1 MKLTPSLRALRVA
14 SPTPSPGAAPAAR
27 QSRFRGV
34 PGRTLLLTS
43 LFALSFAAQAQP
55 ADLVVTNAKIA
66 TLDAAGTMAQA
77 IAVRDGRIVAVGSAA
92 QMGAFTSPATR
103 TVDAGGRTVVPGL
116 IDSHMHAV
124 RAALSYSTEVN
135 WIGAGTIAE
144 AMARIRTAAA
154 NARPGGWLIVA
165 GGWTEQQFAERRRPT
180 LAELQEA
187 APNNPVYVQLF
198 YEAVVMTPK
207 ALEALGV
214 APGTLP
220 AGMKPV
226 ADGAPG
232 WMSGDIVGIS
242 ALFDKLPKP
251 TYDDN
256 VAGTRAFFTELNRL
270 GITGLVDPGGFSI
283 APSQYAALFQLWR
296 EKALTLRVAYSV
308 FAQKPG
314 AELQE
319 FRDLTQMLP
328 MGFGDDM
335 LKFNGLGERVTL
347 AMYNNNFPDEAAKA
361 KFYELVK
368 WAAQR
373 KLAVTIHWQEN
384 GSVDH
389 LLGLYEKLNA
399 EVPIRDLRWS
409 IAHLDD
415 ASPETLARMKALGI
429 GWTMQDAM
437 YFQGDRALAVRGDA
451 ARRMPPIGTA
461 LRAGVNIGAGTDA
474 HRVASYN
481 PFVALQW
488 MLDGKTVS
496 GKTMR
501 GADETPTR
509 EQALRLY
516 TQGSAWFSFDEG
528 RRGTLEVGKLADFA
542 VLDQDFFS
550 VPLERIGKTTSL
562 MTVVGGRV
570 VYAARPFAA
579 AAGAS
584 VASAP

>member
-1 MKLTPSLRALRVA
+1 M
-14 SPTPSPGAAPAAR
+14 AP
-27 QSRFRGV
+27 
-34 PGRTLLLTS
+34 RTLLSAAAIAAS
-43 LFALSFAAQAQP
+43 LLLPVAAQAQP

-220 AGMKPV
+220 AGMKPTP
-226 ADGAPG
+226 DGAPG

-368 WAAQR
+368 WAAM
-373 KLAVTIHWQEN
+373 KKMAVTIHWQEN

-437 YFQGDRALAVRGDA
+437 YFQGDRALAVRGEA

-496 GKTMR
+496 GKAMR

-584 VASAP
+584 VATAP

>member
-1 MKLTPSLRALRVA
+1 MRPAPWRRPLPCATGASWPSATP
-14 SPTPSPGAAPAAR
+14 
-27 QSRFRGV
+27 
-34 PGRTLLLTS
+34 
-43 LFALSFAAQAQP
+43 
-55 ADLVVTNAKIA
+55 
-66 TLDAAGTMAQA
+66 
-77 IAVRDGRIVAVGSAA
+77 
-92 QMGAFTSPATR
+92 R
-103 TVDAGGRTVVPGL
+103 TVDAGGRTVIPGL

-135 WIGAGTIAE
+135 WIGAGSIAE

-207 ALEALGV
+207 ALEALAVPAG
-214 APGTLP
+214 ALP
-220 AGMKPV
+220 AGMKPSP
-226 ADGAPG
+226 DGAPG

-251 TYDDN
+251 TYEDN

-283 APSQYAALFQLWR
+283 APSQYAALFELWR

-399 EVPIRDLRWS
+399 EVPIKDLRWS

-461 LRAGVNIGAGTDA
+461 LRAGVHVGAGTDA

-496 GKTMR
+496 GKAMR
-501 GADETPTR
+501 GPDETPSR
-509 EQALRLY
+509 EEALRLY
-516 TQGSAWFSFDEG
+516 TAGSAWFSFDEN

-542 VLDQDFFS
+542 VLDQDVLS

-570 VYAARPFAA
+570 VYAARPFDAA
-579 AAGAS
+579 ATP
-584 VASAP
+584 VASAR

>member
-1 MKLTPSLRALRVA
+1 MA
-14 SPTPSPGAAPAAR
+14 
-27 QSRFRGV
+27 
-34 PGRTLLLTS
+34 RTLLSAAAIAAS
-43 LFALSFAAQAQP
+43 LLLPVAAQAQP

-66 TLDAAGTMAQA
+66 TLDAASTMAQA

-220 AGMKPV
+220 AGMKPTP
-226 ADGAPG
+226 DGAPG

-368 WAAQR
+368 WAAM
-373 KLAVTIHWQEN
+373 KKMAVTIHWQEN

-437 YFQGDRALAVRGDA
+437 YFQGDRALAVRGEA

-496 GKTMR
+496 GKAMR

>member
-1 MKLTPSLRALRVA
+1 M
-14 SPTPSPGAAPAAR
+14 AP
-27 QSRFRGV
+27 
-34 PGRTLLLTS
+34 RTLLSAAAIAAS
-43 LFALSFAAQAQP
+43 LLLPVAAQAQP

-220 AGMKPV
+220 AGMKPTP
-226 ADGAPG
+226 DGAPG

-368 WAAQR
+368 WAAM
-373 KLAVTIHWQEN
+373 KKMAVTIHWQEN

-437 YFQGDRALAVRGDA
+437 YFQGDRALAVRGEA

-496 GKTMR
+496 GKAMR